1 MDFTQKIYKELLES
15 LKDEGYTFQT
25 FEQFVQNPDKKV
37 VVLRH
42 DVDKLP
48 QNGLDL
54 AKIEH
59 SLGLQASYY
68 YRIVKESNQPRLIE
82 AVRDLG
88 HEIGYHYEDL
98 TLAKG
103 DKTKAIEMWEKNL
116 AYFRRFYPVTTA
128 CMHGSPMSKWDNRLI
143 WEDHNYKDY
152 GIIAEP
158 YFDIDYHE
166 VFYITDT
173 GRSWNSTGVSVRDKV
188 DSGFHIGVESTH
200 HFISLVK
207 AGELPSKIIINTH
220 PQRWFDPGFGWFR
233 ELVMQNLKNQV
244 KRLIVQR
251 NG

>member
-15 LKDEGYTFQT
+15 LKDSGYTFQT
-25 FEQFVQNPDKKV
+25 FEQFVQNPGKKV

-103 DKTKAIEMWEKNL
+103 DKKKAIDRWEKNL

-143 WEDHNYKDY
+143 WEDYNYKDY

-158 YFDIDYHE
+158 YFDIDYHD

-188 DSGFHIGVESTH
+188 DSGFHIEVESTP
-200 HFISLVK
+200 HFISLAK
-207 AGELPSKIIINTH
+207 AGKLPPKIIINTH

-233 ELVMQNLKNQV
+233 ELVLQNLKNQV